1 MQERLAV
8 RAVDV
13 HFVDEQER
21 RDLVAPQKL
30 PQRMGMA
37 LHAARAAD
45 DQNGIIQHLK
55 RPLHLRRKIHMPR
68 RVEQRHRA
76 LRQRQHRLLGKDR
89 NAALALQRVRIQKG
103 VAVVNAAEAADGTA
117 AIKHRLGQGG
127 LARIDMGQNPDH

>member
-30 PQRMGMA
+30 PQRMGVA

-55 RPLHLRRKIHMPR
+55 RPLHLRRKSTCPGVSSSVTEHSGSGSIACLEKIVMPR
-68 RVEQRHRA
+68 SRSSASVSRKASRWSTRPR
-76 LRQRQHRLLGKDR
+76 LRMAPLR
-89 NAALALQRVRIQKG
+89 
-103 VAVVNAAEAADGTA
+103 
-117 AIKHRLGQGG
+117 
-127 LARIDMGQNPDH
+127 